1 MTNYQAGQVIQV
13 TTVDV
18 AHGGWCVA
26 RPDDG
31 PVVFVRHALPGE
43 TVMARVTDVTSRLA
57 RAEAVDILTQSPDRI
72 EPPCPH
78 AAPGGCGGC
87 DWQHAALPAQRSLKA
102 AVIRQ
107 QLKRLASLDREV
119 TVEALPGDE
128 DGAPLGSQRLG
139 LGWRTRVQFAVRPD
153 GVAGLRAHR
162 SHEVVDIGECL
173 ITHPAITDLGLP
185 ALRWPATASVEAV
198 VATGSGERAVIITP
212 GGAGPGRR
220 PPGTSRDRGGSTPPG
235 PPGADSVLRRA
246 GHRLTPVR
254 GRTYLSQRAAGRDWR
269 VSAGVFWQVHPSAAD
284 VLTGAVMTAL
294 EPRPGDVAL
303 DLYCGAGLFAGA
315 LAPAVGPGGA
325 VVGVEADAAAVRD
338 ARHNLREWP
347 WARVH
352 KGDVAAVLRRS
363 GPRGAESA
371 ALPAARLVVA
381 DPPRAGLAREVI
393 DYLSTAEH
401 GAARFAYVSCDPAT
415 LARDIGLL
423 VAGGWALEDLRAFD
437 AFPMTHHVECVATLV
452 KASAKAARPG

>member
-13 TTVDV
+13 TPGDV

-26 RPDDG
+26 RPDEG

-43 TVMARVTDVTSRLA
+43 TVLARVTDVTSRLA
-57 RAEAVDILTQSPDRI
+57 RAEAVDILKPSPDRV

-78 AAPGGCGGC
+78 AVPGGCGGC

-102 AVIRQ
+102 AVVRQ
-107 QLKRLASLDREV
+107 QLKRLAGLDREV
-119 TVEALPGDE
+119 VVEALPGDE
-128 DGAPLGSQRLG
+128 EAGGPESPGPG

-153 GVAGLRAHR
+153 GVAGLRVHR
-162 SHEVVDIGECL
+162 SHEVVDIGTCP
-173 ITHPAITDLGLP
+173 IADPAITDLGLT
-185 ALRWPATASVEAV
+185 AMRWPATSSVEAV
-198 VATGSGERAVIITP
+198 VATGSGERAVIISASP
-212 GGAGPGRR
+212 GGR
-220 PPGTSRDRGGSTPPG
+220 PPG
-235 PPGADSVLRRA
+235 PPASGGAPPPRAPLAAGADSVLRRA

-254 GRTYLSQRAAGRDWR
+254 GRTYLSHRAAGRDWR
-269 VSAGVFWQVHPSAAD
+269 VSAGVFWQVHPAAAD
-284 VLTGAVMTAL
+284 VLTEAVMSAL
-294 EPRPGDVAL
+294 GPRPGDVAI

-315 LAPAVGPGGA
+315 LAPAVGPDGT
-325 VVGVEADAAAVRD
+325 VVGIEAEAAAVRD

-352 KGDVAAVLRRS
+352 KGDVAAALRR
-363 GPRGAESA
+363 GGRPGAKERT
-371 ALPAARLVVA
+371 LPAARLVVA

-393 DYLSTAEH
+393 DYLSAAEH

-415 LARDIGLL
+415 LARDVGLL
-423 VAGGWALEDLRAFD
+423 VAGGWELAELRAFD

-452 KASAKAARPG
+452 KP

>member
-43 TVMARVTDVTSRLA
+43 TVIARVTDVTSRLA
-57 RAEAVDILTQSPDRI
+57 RAEAVEILTPSPDRV
-72 EPPCPH
+72 EAPCPY
-78 AAPGGCGGC
+78 ARPGGCGGC
-87 DWQHAALPAQRSLKA
+87 DWQHATLPAQRSIKA
-102 AVIRQ
+102 AVVRQ
-107 QLKRLASLDREV
+107 QLRRLAGLDREV
-119 TVEALPGDE
+119 MVEALPSDKE
-128 DGAPLGSQRLG
+128 AGAD

-153 GVAGLRAHR
+153 GMAGLRAHR
-162 SHEVVDIGECL
+162 SHKVIDIGECL
-173 ITHPAITDLGLP
+173 IAHPAIADLGLT

-212 GGAGPGRR
+212 GSASPGRR
-220 PPGTSRDRGGSTPPG
+220 PSGTLVQPG
-235 PPGADSVLRRA
+235 PPDPAGADAVLRRV

-254 GRTYLSQRAAGRDWR
+254 GRTYLSHRAAGRDWR

-284 VLTGAVMTAL
+284 VLTEAVMTAL
-294 EPRPGDVAL
+294 GPRPGDVAL

-315 LAPAVGPGGA
+315 LARAVGPEGT

-347 WARVH
+347 RARVH
-352 KGDVAAVLRRS
+352 KGDVATVLRRG

-423 VAGGWALEDLRAFD
+423 LAGGWTLADLRAFD

-452 KASAKAARPG
+452 RDAAKAAPPG

>member
-57 RAEAVDILTQSPDRI
+57 RAEAIDILTRSPDRV

-107 QLKRLASLDREV
+107 QLKRLAGLDREV

-128 DGAPLGSQRLG
+128 DDAPLGSQRPG

-220 PPGTSRDRGGSTPPG
+220 PPEPPAT
-235 PPGADSVLRRA
+235 GAVPTR
-246 GHRLTPVR
+246 
-254 GRTYLSQRAAGRDWR
+254 RAAGPDLGRILC
-269 VSAGVFWQVHPSAAD
+269 SAEPV
-284 VLTGAVMTAL
+284 TA
-294 EPRPGDVAL
+294 
-303 DLYCGAGLFAGA
+303 
-315 LAPAVGPGGA
+315 
-325 VVGVEADAAAVRD
+325 
-338 ARHNLREWP
+338 
-347 WARVH
+347 
-352 KGDVAAVLRRS
+352 
-363 GPRGAESA
+363 
-371 ALPAARLVVA
+371 
-381 DPPRAGLAREVI
+381 
-393 DYLSTAEH
+393 
-401 GAARFAYVSCDPAT
+401 
-415 LARDIGLL
+415 
-423 VAGGWALEDLRAFD
+423 
-437 AFPMTHHVECVATLV
+437 
-452 KASAKAARPG
+452 